1 MNRSPSAVLALILAG
16 LFVTSSATAQSAR
29 SLEVRQNLREGR
41 AHVPEQLLVQFRANV
56 DDAQQAHVLGRLNA
70 NRIEAL
76 VRRANR
82 SDSKGDLVLVRV
94 PRGKAIA
101 DAMSV
106 LEADGRVEFAEPNW
120 LYQTQQVANPNDP
133 NIGNLWGMMGATTS
147 PANPYGSGAL
157 AAWNAGQLC
166 NAAVHVGVIDEGLM
180 ITHNDLKANVWL
192 NALDSTINKL
202 DDDANKYVDDTNGW
216 DFAGRNRTVYD
227 GTADDHGTH
236 VAGTIAASANNGTG
250 VFGVCPTARLI
261 SAKFLGAT
269 GGSLSNAILAVDYI
283 TNLKKAQKLRIVATN
298 NSWGGGGYSQGLY
311 DAINRANT
319 ENILFIAA
327 AGNSNINMDVSN
339 QYPAGYALPN
349 VIAVAA
355 IDSSGNRASFSNY
368 GATRVH
374 IGAPGVN
381 ILSTL
386 PGSSNTSKYNYYS
399 GTSMA
404 SPHVAG
410 AAALYASLNPC
421 ATAAQVKS
429 AILAHATST
438 AQLTG
443 LVIGARRLNVASFTS
458 ELTCP

>member
-16 LFVTSSATAQSAR
+16 LFVTSSATAQS
-29 SLEVRQNLREGR
+29 LEVRQNLREGR
-41 AHVPEQLLVQFRANV
+41 AHVPEQLLVQFRANA
-56 DDAQQAHVLGRLNA
+56 DDAQQAQVLGRLNA

-82 SDSKGDLVLVRV
+82 SDSKGDLVLVKV

-101 DAMSV
+101 DAMTM

-133 NIGNLWGMMGATTS
+133 NVGNLWGMMGATTS

-157 AAWNAGQLC
+157 AAWNAGRLC

-180 ITHNDLKANVWL
+180 ITHNDLKANVWV
-192 NALDSTINKL
+192 NALDSTINKR
-202 DDDANKYVDDTNGW
+202 DDD
-216 DFAGRNRTVYD
+216 RNAYID
-227 GTADDHGTH
+227 
-236 VAGTIAASANNGTG
+236 ANNGTG
-250 VFGVCPTARLI
+250 VFGVCPTAKLI
-261 SAKFLGAT
+261 SAKFLGSL
-269 GGSLSNAILAVDYI
+269 GGSTANAILAVDYI

-298 NSWGGGGYSQGLY
+298 NSWGGGGFSQGLY

-355 IDSSGNRASFSNY
+355 IDSAGNRASFSNY
-368 GATRVH
+368 GGTKVH
-374 IGAPGVN
+374 IAAPGVN

-386 PGSSNTSKYNYYS
+386 PGSSNTSTYNYYS